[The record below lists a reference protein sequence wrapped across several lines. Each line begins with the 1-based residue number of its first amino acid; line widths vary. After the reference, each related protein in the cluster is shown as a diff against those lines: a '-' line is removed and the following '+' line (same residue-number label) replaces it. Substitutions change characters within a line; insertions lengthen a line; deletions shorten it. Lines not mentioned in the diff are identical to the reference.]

1 MTTLAVSN
9 DVHARC
15 PGTVRAVASFARREL
30 RDALASKW
38 FPLFTAAF
46 TLLAIATSFMSL
58 AAAGS
63 QGFAGFAKTSAGLLN
78 LVMLI
83 VPLMALCAGA
93 STIASERERGTLLY
107 LLAQPVSRLELL
119 LGKFIG
125 LSVALSASLCLG
137 FGLSAI
143 VLATQS
149 GGANLASFLILVAM
163 TCLLAIVM
171 LSTGMLI
178 SVLTSKTSVSTGIA
192 VFVWLA
198 LVFLSDLGLMAGS
211 LLFKLRVQ
219 ELLAGAIVNPLQ
231 AFKMSVILN
240 INASLDVL
248 GPVGVYAT
256 RTFGDVLP
264 WLLIAVILV
273 WGLASLTIAS
283 WFFAVRK
290 PI

>member
-1 MTTLAVSN
+1 MTTLSIAS
-9 DVHARC
+9 DTKAHC
-15 PGTVRAVASFARREL
+15 PSASRSIVVFARREL
-30 RDALASKW
+30 RDALTSKW

-46 TLLAIATSFMSL
+46 TLLAIATSYMSL
-58 AAAGS
+58 AASGS

-93 STIASERERGTLLY
+93 STISSERERGTLLY

-119 LGKFIG
+119 LGKVLG
-125 LSVALSASLCLG
+125 LSIALCASLCLG

-143 VLATQS
+143 VLAMRS
-149 GGANLASFLILVAM
+149 GGADLSSFLVLVGM

-171 LSTGMLI
+171 LTTGVLI
-178 SVLTSKTSVSTGIA
+178 SVLTRKASVSTGIA
-192 VFVWLA
+192 VFVWLI

-219 ELLAGAIVNPLQ
+219 ELFAGAIINPLQ
-231 AFKMSVILN
+231 SFKMSVILN

-256 RTFGDVLP
+256 RTFGDSLT
-264 WLLIAVILV
+264 WLLLAVIV
-273 WGLASLTIAS
+273 AWGLVSLGIAS
-283 WFFAVRK
+283 WIFSVRK